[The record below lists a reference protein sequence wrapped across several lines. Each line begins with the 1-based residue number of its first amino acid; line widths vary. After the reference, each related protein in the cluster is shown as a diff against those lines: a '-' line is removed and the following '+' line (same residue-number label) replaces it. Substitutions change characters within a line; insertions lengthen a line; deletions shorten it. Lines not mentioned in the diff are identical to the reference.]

1 MCKRRKS
8 WPVSRVLSRTA
19 IHLGDKSPC
28 RSSNLPR
35 SRAGHAY
42 APLFDLAPGGVFPAT
57 PVTSRAVRSYRTIS
71 PLPGSEEPGGIFS
84 AALSVGSRLPGI
96 TWHPALWSPDFPP
109 FYFHKTATARPTLKS
124 IIQKFSTCLDCFV
137 FILTIR
143 CKNARRIRRSDFSQ
157 QHTSGF

>member
-1 MCKRRKS
+1 MPHYGWQKKVS

-19 IHLGDKSPC
+19 IHLGGKSPC

-71 PLPGSEEPGGIFS
+71 PLPGFEKPGGIFS

-109 FYFHKTATARPTLKS
+109 FYKNKTATVRPTQAA
-124 IIQKFSTCLDCFV
+124 IIQKLRKCAERLM
-137 FILTIR
+137 R
-143 CKNARRIRRSDFSQ
+143 CWVIYAQN
-157 QHTSGF
+157 